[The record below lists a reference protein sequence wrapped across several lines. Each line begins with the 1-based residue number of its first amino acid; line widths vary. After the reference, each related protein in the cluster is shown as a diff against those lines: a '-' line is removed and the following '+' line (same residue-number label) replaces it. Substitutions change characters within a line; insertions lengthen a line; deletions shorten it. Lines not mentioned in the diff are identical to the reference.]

1 MTPAMT
7 AITTNR
13 LTVGYRGHRV
23 VEDISL
29 SLPCGRLVCLL
40 GPNGAGKSTLL
51 RTLCGFQPPI
61 AGTVTISGSDITTM
75 SAAEVA
81 RLVSVVLTDRP
92 LTPSLTAAEMVGM
105 GRAPY
110 TGFWGRLSDDDRR
123 LISEAMQTVGIAPL
137 ATRRMGRLSDGER
150 QKVMIAKALAQHTPV
165 IVLDEPTAFL
175 DYPSKVAVMKTLA
188 RLAHDEGKTILM
200 STHDLELAAQ
210 LGDELMKIENKHI
223 RKITADEVSRIIGRL
238 LRGYPCNILSTSSR
252 LPSKAPALS
261 ILSVHMAAANRPASP

>member
-13 LTVGYRGHRV
+13 LTVGYLGHRV

-92 LTPSLTAAEMVGM
+92 LTPSLTAAEMVDM

-123 LISEAMQTVGIAPL
+123 LVSEAMQTVGIAPL
-137 ATRRMGRLSDGER
+137 ATRRMGQLSDGEL

-210 LGDELMKIENKHI
+210 LGDELMEIENKHI

-238 LRGYPCNILSTSSR
+238 LRG
-252 LPSKAPALS
+252 
-261 ILSVHMAAANRPASP
+261 

>member
-1 MTPAMT
+1 MT

-92 LTPSLTAAEMVGM
+92 LTPSLTAREMVGM

-123 LISEAMQTVGIAPL
+123 LVSEAMQTVGVDSL
-137 ATRRMGRLSDGER
+137 ATRRMGQLSDGER

-210 LGDELMKIENKHI
+210 LGDELMEIENKHI

-238 LRGYPCNILSTSSR
+238 LRG
-252 LPSKAPALS
+252 
-261 ILSVHMAAANRPASP
+261 

>member
-1 MTPAMT
+1 MT

-75 SAAEVA
+75 STAEVA

-92 LTPSLTAAEMVGM
+92 LTPSLTAREMVGM

-123 LISEAMQTVGIAPL
+123 LVSEAMQTVGIDSL
-137 ATRRMGRLSDGER
+137 ATRRMGQLSDGER

-210 LGDELMKIENKHI
+210 LGDELMEIENKHI

-238 LRGYPCNILSTSSR
+238 LRG
-252 LPSKAPALS
+252 
-261 ILSVHMAAANRPASP
+261 

>member
-1 MTPAMT
+1 MTPVMT

-123 LISEAMQTVGIAPL
+123 LVSEAMQTVGIAPL
-137 ATRRMGRLSDGER
+137 ATRRMGQLSDGER

-210 LGDELMKIENKHI
+210 LGDELMEIENKHI
-223 RKITADEVSRIIGRL
+223 RKITADKVSRIIGRL
-238 LRGYPCNILSTSSR
+238 LRG
-252 LPSKAPALS
+252 
-261 ILSVHMAAANRPASP
+261 

>member
-1 MTPAMT
+1 MT

-61 AGTVTISGSDITTM
+61 AGTVTISGSDITTK

-92 LTPSLTAAEMVGM
+92 LTPSLTAVEMVGM

-123 LISEAMQTVGIAPL
+123 LVSEAMQTVGIAPL

-210 LGDELMKIENKHI
+210 LGDELMEIENKHI

-238 LRGYPCNILSTSSR
+238 LRG
-252 LPSKAPALS
+252 
-261 ILSVHMAAANRPASP
+261 

>member
-1 MTPAMT
+1 MT

-51 RTLCGFQPPI
+51 RTLCGFQPPME
-61 AGTVTISGSDITTM
+61 GTVTISGSDITTM

-110 TGFWGRLSDDDRR
+110 TGFWGRLGDDDRR
-123 LISEAMQTVGIAPL
+123 LVSEAMTTVGIAPL

-210 LGDELMKIENKHI
+210 LGDELMEIENKHI

-238 LRGYPCNILSTSSR
+238 LRG
-252 LPSKAPALS
+252 
-261 ILSVHMAAANRPASP
+261 

>member
-1 MTPAMT
+1 MT

-92 LTPSLTAAEMVGM
+92 LTSSLTAAEMVGM

-137 ATRRMGRLSDGER
+137 ATRRMGQLSDGEL

-238 LRGYPCNILSTSSR
+238 LRG
-252 LPSKAPALS
+252 
-261 ILSVHMAAANRPASP
+261 

>member
-1 MTPAMT
+1 MT

-61 AGTVTISGSDITTM
+61 EGTVTISGSDITTM

-92 LTPSLTAAEMVGM
+92 LTPSLTAVEMVGM

-123 LISEAMQTVGIAPL
+123 LVSEAMQTVGIAPL

-188 RLAHDEGKTILM
+188 RLAHDESKTILM

-210 LGDELMKIENKHI
+210 LGDELMEIENKHI

-238 LRGYPCNILSTSSR
+238 LRG
-252 LPSKAPALS
+252 
-261 ILSVHMAAANRPASP
+261 

>member
-1 MTPAMT
+1 MT

-61 AGTVTISGSDITTM
+61 EGTVTISGSDITTM

-92 LTPSLTAAEMVGM
+92 LTPSLTAREMVGM

-123 LISEAMQTVGIAPL
+123 LVSEAMQTVGIAPL

-210 LGDELMKIENKHI
+210 LGDELMEIENKHI

-238 LRGYPCNILSTSSR
+238 LRG
-252 LPSKAPALS
+252 
-261 ILSVHMAAANRPASP
+261 

>member
-1 MTPAMT
+1 MT

-92 LTPSLTAAEMVGM
+92 LTLSLTAREMVGM

-123 LISEAMQTVGIAPL
+123 LVSEAMQTVGVDSL
-137 ATRRMGRLSDGER
+137 ATRRMGQLSDGER

-210 LGDELMKIENKHI
+210 LGDELIEIENKHI

-238 LRGYPCNILSTSSR
+238 LRG
-252 LPSKAPALS
+252 
-261 ILSVHMAAANRPASP
+261 

>member
-1 MTPAMT
+1 MTPVMT
-7 AITTNR
+7 AITTKR

-61 AGTVTISGSDITTM
+61 AGTMTISGSDITTM

-123 LISEAMQTVGIAPL
+123 LVSEAMQTVGIDSL

-238 LRGYPCNILSTSSR
+238 LRG
-252 LPSKAPALS
+252 
-261 ILSVHMAAANRPASP
+261 

>member
-1 MTPAMT
+1 MTPVMT

-123 LISEAMQTVGIAPL
+123 LVLEAMTTVGIDSL

-210 LGDELMKIENKHI
+210 LGDELMEIENKHI

-238 LRGYPCNILSTSSR
+238 LRG
-252 LPSKAPALS
+252 
-261 ILSVHMAAANRPASP
+261 

>member
-1 MTPAMT
+1 MT

-110 TGFWGRLSDDDRR
+110 TGFWGRLSDEDRR
-123 LISEAMQTVGIAPL
+123 LVSEAMQTVGIAPL

-238 LRGYPCNILSTSSR
+238 LRG
-252 LPSKAPALS
+252 
-261 ILSVHMAAANRPASP
+261 

>member
-1 MTPAMT
+1 MT

-61 AGTVTISGSDITTM
+61 AGTVTISGNNITTM

-92 LTPSLTAAEMVGM
+92 PTPSLTAAEMVGM

-110 TGFWGRLSDDDRR
+110 TGFWGRLSDDDHR
-123 LISEAMQTVGIAPL
+123 LVSEAMQTVGIAPL

-210 LGDELMKIENKHI
+210 LGDELMEIENKHI

-238 LRGYPCNILSTSSR
+238 LRG
-252 LPSKAPALS
+252 
-261 ILSVHMAAANRPASP
+261 

>member
-92 LTPSLTAAEMVGM
+92 LTSSLTAAEMVGM

-110 TGFWGRLSDDDRR
+110 TGFWGRLSDDDHR
-123 LISEAMQTVGIAPL
+123 LVSEAMQTVGIAPL
-137 ATRRMGRLSDGER
+137 ATRRMGQLSDGEL

-210 LGDELMKIENKHI
+210 LGDELMEIENKHI

-238 LRGYPCNILSTSSR
+238 LRG
-252 LPSKAPALS
+252 
-261 ILSVHMAAANRPASP
+261 

>member
-1 MTPAMT
+1 MTPVMT

-61 AGTVTISGSDITTM
+61 EGTVTISGSDITTM

-123 LISEAMQTVGIAPL
+123 LVSEAMQTVGIAPL
-137 ATRRMGRLSDGER
+137 ATRRMGQLSDGEL

-200 STHDLELAAQ
+200 STRDLELAAQ
-210 LGDELMKIENKHI
+210 LGDELMEIENKHI

-238 LRGYPCNILSTSSR
+238 LRG
-252 LPSKAPALS
+252 
-261 ILSVHMAAANRPASP
+261 

>member
-1 MTPAMT
+1 MTPVMT

-123 LISEAMQTVGIAPL
+123 LVSEAMQTVGIAPL
-137 ATRRMGRLSDGER
+137 ATRRMGQLSDGER

-210 LGDELMKIENKHI
+210 LGDELMEIENKHI
-223 RKITADEVSRIIGRL
+223 RKITADEVGRIIGRL
-238 LRGYPCNILSTSSR
+238 LRG
-252 LPSKAPALS
+252 
-261 ILSVHMAAANRPASP
+261 

>member
-1 MTPAMT
+1 MT

-110 TGFWGRLSDDDRR
+110 TGFWGRLSDEDRR
-123 LISEAMQTVGIAPL
+123 LVSEAMQTVGIAPL

-150 QKVMIAKALAQHTPV
+150 QKVMIAKAMAQHTPV

-238 LRGYPCNILSTSSR
+238 LRG
-252 LPSKAPALS
+252 
-261 ILSVHMAAANRPASP
+261 

>member
-1 MTPAMT
+1 MT

-123 LISEAMQTVGIAPL
+123 LVSEAMQTVGIAPL

-150 QKVMIAKALAQHTPV
+150 QKMMIAKALAQHTPV

-210 LGDELMKIENKHI
+210 LGDELMEIENKHI

-238 LRGYPCNILSTSSR
+238 LRG
-252 LPSKAPALS
+252 
-261 ILSVHMAAANRPASP
+261 

>member
-1 MTPAMT
+1 MT
-7 AITTNR
+7 AITTSR

-61 AGTVTISGSDITTM
+61 EGTVTISGSDITTM

-92 LTPSLTAAEMVGM
+92 LTPSLTAREMVGM

-123 LISEAMQTVGIAPL
+123 LISEAMQTVGVDSL

-210 LGDELMKIENKHI
+210 LGDELMEIKNKHI

-238 LRGYPCNILSTSSR
+238 LRG
-252 LPSKAPALS
+252 
-261 ILSVHMAAANRPASP
+261 

>member
-1 MTPAMT
+1 MTPVMT

-75 SAAEVA
+75 STAEVA

-123 LISEAMQTVGIAPL
+123 LVSEAMQTVGIAPL
-137 ATRRMGRLSDGER
+137 ATRHMGRLSDGER

-210 LGDELMKIENKHI
+210 LGDELMEIENKHI

-238 LRGYPCNILSTSSR
+238 LRG
-252 LPSKAPALS
+252 
-261 ILSVHMAAANRPASP
+261 

>member
-1 MTPAMT
+1 MT

-61 AGTVTISGSDITTM
+61 AGTVIISGSDITTM

-110 TGFWGRLSDDDRR
+110 TGFWGRLSDEDRR
-123 LISEAMQTVGIAPL
+123 LVSEAMQTVGIAPL

-238 LRGYPCNILSTSSR
+238 LRG
-252 LPSKAPALS
+252 
-261 ILSVHMAAANRPASP
+261 

>member
-1 MTPAMT
+1 MT

-123 LISEAMQTVGIAPL
+123 LVSEAMQTVGIAPL
-137 ATRRMGRLSDGER
+137 ATRRMSQLSDGEL

-238 LRGYPCNILSTSSR
+238 LRG
-252 LPSKAPALS
+252 
-261 ILSVHMAAANRPASP
+261 

>member
-1 MTPAMT
+1 MTPVMT

-123 LISEAMQTVGIAPL
+123 LISEAMQTVGVDSL
-137 ATRRMGRLSDGER
+137 ATRRMGQLSDGER

-188 RLAHDEGKTILM
+188 RLAHDESKTILM

-210 LGDELMKIENKHI
+210 LGDELMEIENKHI

-238 LRGYPCNILSTSSR
+238 LRG
-252 LPSKAPALS
+252 
-261 ILSVHMAAANRPASP
+261 

>member
-81 RLVSVVLTDRP
+81 RLVSVVLTNRP

-123 LISEAMQTVGIAPL
+123 LVSEAMQTVGIAPL
-137 ATRRMGRLSDGER
+137 ATRRMGQLSDGEL

-238 LRGYPCNILSTSSR
+238 LRG
-252 LPSKAPALS
+252 
-261 ILSVHMAAANRPASP
+261 

>member
-1 MTPAMT
+1 MT

-40 GPNGAGKSTLL
+40 GPNGVGKSTLL

-61 AGTVTISGSDITTM
+61 EGTVTISGSDITTM

-92 LTPSLTAAEMVGM
+92 LTPSLTVAEMVGM

-123 LISEAMQTVGIAPL
+123 LVSEAMQTVGIAPL

-210 LGDELMKIENKHI
+210 LGDELMEIENKHI

-238 LRGYPCNILSTSSR
+238 LRG
-252 LPSKAPALS
+252 
-261 ILSVHMAAANRPASP
+261 

>member
-1 MTPAMT
+1 MTPVMT

-81 RLVSVVLTDRP
+81 HLVGVVLTDRP

-123 LISEAMQTVGIAPL
+123 LVSEAMQTVGIAPL
-137 ATRRMGRLSDGER
+137 ATRRMGQLSDGEL

-210 LGDELMKIENKHI
+210 LGDELMEIENKHI

-238 LRGYPCNILSTSSR
+238 LRG
-252 LPSKAPALS
+252 
-261 ILSVHMAAANRPASP
+261 

>member
-1 MTPAMT
+1 MT

-123 LISEAMQTVGIAPL
+123 LVSEAMQTVGIAPL
-137 ATRRMGRLSDGER
+137 ATRRMGRLSDGEL

-238 LRGYPCNILSTSSR
+238 LRG
-252 LPSKAPALS
+252 
-261 ILSVHMAAANRPASP
+261 

>member
-1 MTPAMT
+1 MT
-7 AITTNR
+7 AITTNS

-23 VEDISL
+23 VEDISI

-92 LTPSLTAAEMVGM
+92 LTPSLTAREMVGM

-123 LISEAMQTVGIAPL
+123 LVSEAMQTVGIAPL

-175 DYPSKVAVMKTLA
+175 DYPSKVAIMKTLA

-210 LGDELMKIENKHI
+210 LGDELMEIENKHI

-238 LRGYPCNILSTSSR
+238 LRG
-252 LPSKAPALS
+252 
-261 ILSVHMAAANRPASP
+261 

>member
-61 AGTVTISGSDITTM
+61 EGTVTISGSDITTM

-92 LTPSLTAAEMVGM
+92 LTPSLTAREMVGM

-123 LISEAMQTVGIAPL
+123 LVSEAMQTVGIAPL

-188 RLAHDEGKTILM
+188 QLAHDEGKTILM

-210 LGDELMKIENKHI
+210 LGDELMEIENKHI

-238 LRGYPCNILSTSSR
+238 LRG
-252 LPSKAPALS
+252 
-261 ILSVHMAAANRPASP
+261 

>member
-1 MTPAMT
+1 MT

-61 AGTVTISGSDITTM
+61 EGTVTISGSDITTM

-110 TGFWGRLSDDDRR
+110 TGFWGRLSDDDHR
-123 LISEAMQTVGIAPL
+123 LVNEAMQTVGIAPL

-210 LGDELMKIENKHI
+210 LGDELMEIENKHI

-238 LRGYPCNILSTSSR
+238 LRG
-252 LPSKAPALS
+252 
-261 ILSVHMAAANRPASP
+261 

>member
-110 TGFWGRLSDDDRR
+110 TGFWGRLSDEDRR
-123 LISEAMQTVGIAPL
+123 LVSEAMQTVGIAPL
-137 ATRRMGRLSDGER
+137 ATRRMGQLSDGER

-210 LGDELMKIENKHI
+210 LGDELMEIENKHI

-238 LRGYPCNILSTSSR
+238 LRG
-252 LPSKAPALS
+252 
-261 ILSVHMAAANRPASP
+261 

>member
-1 MTPAMT
+1 MT

-61 AGTVTISGSDITTM
+61 AGTVTISGNDITTM

-92 LTPSLTAAEMVGM
+92 LTPSLTAREMVGM

-123 LISEAMQTVGIAPL
+123 LVSEAMQTVGIVPL

-210 LGDELMKIENKHI
+210 LGDELMEIENKHI

-238 LRGYPCNILSTSSR
+238 LRG
-252 LPSKAPALS
+252 
-261 ILSVHMAAANRPASP
+261 

>member
-1 MTPAMT
+1 MT

-29 SLPCGRLVCLL
+29 SLPSGRLVCLL

-61 AGTVTISGSDITTM
+61 EGRVTISGSDITTM
-75 SAAEVA
+75 NAAEVA

-92 LTPSLTAAEMVGM
+92 LTPSLTTAEMVGM

-123 LISEAMQTVGIAPL
+123 LVSEAMQTVGIDSL
-137 ATRRMGRLSDGER
+137 ATRRMSQLSDGER

-188 RLAHDEGKTILM
+188 RLAHNEGKTILM

-210 LGDELMKIENKHI
+210 LGDELMEIENKHI

-238 LRGYPCNILSTSSR
+238 LRG
-252 LPSKAPALS
+252 
-261 ILSVHMAAANRPASP
+261 

>member
-1 MTPAMT
+1 MTPVMT

-123 LISEAMQTVGIAPL
+123 LVSEAMQTVGIAPL

-200 STHDLELAAQ
+200 STHDLELATQ
-210 LGDELMKIENKHI
+210 LGDELMEIENKHI

-238 LRGYPCNILSTSSR
+238 LRG
-252 LPSKAPALS
+252 
-261 ILSVHMAAANRPASP
+261 

>member
-1 MTPAMT
+1 MT
-7 AITTNR
+7 AITTNH

-92 LTPSLTAAEMVGM
+92 LTLSLTAREMVGM

-123 LISEAMQTVGIAPL
+123 LVSEAMQTVGVDSL

-210 LGDELMKIENKHI
+210 LGDELIEIENKHI

-238 LRGYPCNILSTSSR
+238 LRG
-252 LPSKAPALS
+252 
-261 ILSVHMAAANRPASP
+261 

>member
-1 MTPAMT
+1 MT

-61 AGTVTISGSDITTM
+61 EGTVTISGSDITTM

-123 LISEAMQTVGIAPL
+123 LVSEAMQAVGIAPL
-137 ATRRMGRLSDGER
+137 ATRRMGQLSDGER

-210 LGDELMKIENKHI
+210 LGDELMEIENKHI

-238 LRGYPCNILSTSSR
+238 LRG
-252 LPSKAPALS
+252 
-261 ILSVHMAAANRPASP
+261 

>member
-1 MTPAMT
+1 MNPAMT

-123 LISEAMQTVGIAPL
+123 LISEAMQTVGIASL

-175 DYPSKVAVMKTLA
+175 DYPSKVAVMKTLS

-210 LGDELMKIENKHI
+210 LGDELMEIENKHI

-238 LRGYPCNILSTSSR
+238 LRG
-252 LPSKAPALS
+252 
-261 ILSVHMAAANRPASP
+261 